1 MNICSQMQLQMLIN
15 ELLTILLL
23 ILMTRVMMP
32 IAKDAK
38 STAFAPL
45 MMLVEAALL
54 QGTGG
59 GAL

>member
-1 MNICSQMQLQMLIN
+1 MLLLMLIN
-15 ELLTILLL
+15 ESLTILLL

>member
-1 MNICSQMQLQMLIN
+1 MIQKSQMLLRMLIN
-15 ELLTILLL
+15 ESLTILLL

>member
-1 MNICSQMQLQMLIN
+1 MIKKSQILLRMLIN
-15 ELLTILLL
+15 ESLTILLL

>member
-1 MNICSQMQLQMLIN
+1 MIQKSQMQLLMLIN

>member
-1 MNICSQMQLQMLIN
+1 MIQKSQMLLRMLIN

>member
-1 MNICSQMQLQMLIN
+1 MIQKSQMLLCMLIN